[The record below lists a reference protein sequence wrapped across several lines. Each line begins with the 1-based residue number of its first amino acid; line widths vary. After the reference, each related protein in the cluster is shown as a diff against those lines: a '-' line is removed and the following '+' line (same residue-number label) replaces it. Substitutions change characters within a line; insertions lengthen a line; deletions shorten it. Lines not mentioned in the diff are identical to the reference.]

1 MLSSTFLSFVLS
13 YGLFGLQGLASPVT
27 NTEQL
32 TVLQP
37 IREDDVNTGNLK
49 LQELRSRSI
58 ADSMANAIE
67 LLPINED
74 EFTPSH
80 LRKRGDDLS
89 RLDLRNEVRMIYGG
103 VTAKS
108 QIYMANMTLYQPS
121 NDHPLI
127 MMENFD
133 GLLKSVSCDIGS
145 ATLSFN
151 TKEAMD
157 YAIKAW
163 DWVNEAETDHFFL
176 IANHKSCGVD
186 AQRTPYKVVGVKYD
200 DKAFTSVL
208 TIEPIAWESLAG
220 DFELNLASAVLPS
233 RLRRRGVQ
241 VSSAD
246 ITKRGFWDIF
256 SSFDF
261 GKSVYW
267 DLSIGD
273 HSRRSIFVEP
283 FHEFKRLEVN
293 CVGCYIT
300 GGVQISGYVKVEN
313 FAVKVLQ
320 FGAQPKNFN
329 AKVEIETV
337 LRAGIPKGAFNIDQ
351 TLFEMGIPGMSI
363 PGIFTLGPSL
373 QYHVGFGLATSGV
386 ANFSVGVTAS
396 LPNSAALINDVTNS
410 ANSGATGF
418 EGSTIKPILKMNEL
432 SVSAFA
438 SVYSQPNVAF
448 GVKVLTKFGAEC
460 TLELK
465 LPLVN
470 VALTGGFNEQ
480 GFCPEKDINITNGM
494 KVSAGAYI
502 ELWFKA
508 VKFTG
513 LSKWFPDF
521 DRKLWG
527 VKWPFLDA
535 CVPWGPPNSGQIIPQ
550 KPKEMLSDLGLP
562 TIGPVKL
569 DEEHTLAPIPGF

>member
-1 MLSSTFLSFVLS
+1 MLSSTIFSVALS
-13 YGLFGLQGLASPVT
+13 YGLLGLRALAGPVT
-27 NTEQL
+27 TDQL
-32 TVLQP
+32 AVLQP
-37 IREDDVNTGNLK
+37 IREDDLTAGNLK

-58 ADSMANAIE
+58 ADSMANAVE
-67 LLPINED
+67 LLPLHED

-89 RLDLRNEVRMIYGG
+89 RLDLKDEVRMIYGG

-121 NDHPLI
+121 KDHPLI
-127 MMENFD
+127 MMESFD
-133 GLLKSVSCDIGS
+133 SLLKSVSCSTGS
-145 ATLSFN
+145 TKLSFN

-163 DWVNEAETDHFFL
+163 DWVNEREADHFFL
-176 IANHKSCGVD
+176 IANHKSCGD
-186 AQRTPYKVVGVKYD
+186 DTQRTPYKVVGVKYD

-208 TIEPIAWESLAG
+208 TTEPIAWDSLAG
-220 DFELNLASAVLPS
+220 DFELNLGSAVLPS

-241 VSSAD
+241 VSSVD

-256 SSFDF
+256 TTFDF

-267 DLSIGD
+267 DLSVGD
-273 HSRRSIFVEP
+273 HSRRSIFQEP
-283 FHEFKRLEVN
+283 FHEIKRLEVT

-300 GGVQISGYVKVEN
+300 GGIQISGYVKVEN

-320 FGAQPKNFN
+320 FGAKPKNFN

-337 LRAGIPKGAFNIDQ
+337 LRAAIPKGAFNLDQ
-351 TLFEMGIPGMSI
+351 TLFEMGIPGLSI

-373 QYHVGFGLATSGV
+373 QYHVGFGLSTSGV

-396 LPNSAALINDVTNS
+396 LPNTAALINDVTDGS
-410 ANSGATGF
+410 NSGATGF

-448 GVKVLTKFGAEC
+448 GVKVLTKYGAEC

-465 LPLVN
+465 LPVVN
-470 VALTGGFNEQ
+470 VGVTGGFNER
-480 GFCPEKDINITNGM
+480 GFCPEKDRSITNGM
-494 KVSAGAYI
+494 KVTAGANI

-527 VKWPFLDA
+527 VRWPFLDS
-535 CVPWGPPNSGQIIPQ
+535 CFPWGPANSGQILPE
-550 KPKEMLSDLGLP
+550 KPTEMLSDLGLP
-562 TIGPVKL
+562 TTGPVTL
-569 DEEHTLAPIPGF
+569 DEAETLAPIPGF